1 MSNWYSQKIPHL
13 LHEFK
18 TDLDHG
24 LSSQEATSQRNGYGS
39 NEIRQPHE
47 RSLFALLL
55 RQFANLTVILLFAV
69 ICLLFYLQRTIHE
82 ILVFSAILCFHVLWR
97 FIQAGRAHSQL
108 QSIKTH
114 LEVSVSTIRDGRVIN
129 LPPTAIVPGD
139 LLLLKEGDYVP
150 ADARIVEIVEAEPL
164 VVDEAP
170 VFGTTTYTQ
179 KTDEE
184 ISTPNLPPDKQSNM
198 IFAGTYVLEG
208 EARAIVVAI
217 GDRLEISKSDKR
229 TPTMVDLDAEAE
241 VQMGFFYDYFRI
253 VGGVLGVVAV
263 ALALLFQDKGAH
275 WSELLFL
282 GFGFVI
288 AAIPEG
294 IASTSRAIL
303 TQHAYTLLRK
313 GIAIRN
319 LVNLERL
326 SKLTAV
332 CVDEVGNF
340 MTEEMTASHVFVNDR
355 LVDQETWETWLK
367 SRDQHLSDEIGD
379 DTLSMEFP
387 DSEVPRELP
396 LLILLAS
403 RCATDGGRSS
413 GDETSTAAEVSIS
426 TTLNQ
431 LAERIGFDL
440 ERYNEAFTKV
450 DEQIQTSER
459 PYKTLVFALQDGK
472 FLKLM
477 FGDAEAILQNCHRIQ
492 LDGNAHYMSFD
503 QKQLIHQAIG
513 YLSNSKTRAFAV
525 AYRNL
530 NTPPPLEETEHNMIF
545 LGFITFMELAYPDSK
560 EVIQSSLDAGLKI
573 VTITDRDRNA
583 ALDIAKELTIVQDK
597 HGVVTQEDLAE
608 FSDEHY
614 ESMVNRLLVYCRP
627 SAEQKQNLVQHLKRL
642 GYSVGFWGKLPLD
655 LRAMRMADISF
666 ASAARASH
674 IVQHRAGCVVLED
687 GFGVFKDL
695 MRQVRESYINLRSSM
710 RWLLSCSL
718 AQVITLIIGYSLP
731 YIGFFLPALR
741 DLPMPLTLLQLFWVH
756 LLVNLLPLMSLGY
769 EHVRGD
775 IRYSRPQEIPP
786 FLSRADFYDTLLRSV
801 VIASMT
807 IFSFILTSVSTD
819 ATQQNPHAAAQ
830 TAACT
835 TLILGLLIS
844 SFQCHRFFWES
855 IFQRIRANPALGF
868 TILACIALHLS
879 IVYLPTTQ
887 QIFGFTPLFQEW
899 QWMLAFCAVL
909 LFLPLNLTI
918 RRR

>member
-18 TDLDHG
+18 TDLERG
-24 LSSQEATSQRNGYGS
+24 LSSEEAASQRSKFGDNQILPS
-39 NEIRQPHE
+39 HE
-47 RSLFALLL
+47 RSLLALLL
-55 RQFANLTVILLFAV
+55 KQFTNLTVILLFVV

-108 QSIKTH
+108 DSIRAH
-114 LEVSVSTIRDGRVIN
+114 IEVAVSVIRDER
-129 LPPTAIVPGD
+129 AIKLTPAAVVPGD
-139 LLLLKEGDYVP
+139 LLLLKEGDYIP
-150 ADARIVEIVEAEPL
+150 ADARVVEADAL

-179 KTDEE
+179 KTDED

-208 EARAIVVAI
+208 EARAIVVGT
-217 GDRLEISKSDKR
+217 GDQAQITKSDQR
-229 TPTMVDLDAEAE
+229 TPALVDLDAEAE

-253 VGGVLGVVAV
+253 AGGILGAI
-263 ALALLFQDKGAH
+263 AFLITFLLQDKSPH
-275 WSELLFL
+275 WSQLLFL
-282 GFGFVI
+282 GFGFVV

-294 IASTSRAIL
+294 IAATSRAIL
-303 TQHAYTLLRK
+303 TQHAYRLLQQ
-313 GIAIRN
+313 GVAIRN

-340 MTEEMTASHVFVNDR
+340 MTEKMAASHVFVDES
-355 LVDQETWETWLK
+355 LVDQETWETWLE
-367 SRDQHLSDEIGD
+367 SRDEHISAEIDEGIIST
-379 DTLSMEFP
+379 TLP
-387 DSEVPRELP
+387 DSRVPPEFP

-403 RCATDGGRSS
+403 RCVASRNRSDQGGTSS
-413 GDETSTAAEVSIS
+413 TLETNIS
-426 TTLNQ
+426 ATLNQ
-431 LAERIGFDL
+431 IAERIGFDL
-440 ERYNEAFTKV
+440 ERYNAAFTKI
-450 DEQIQTSER
+450 DEQVQTSER

-472 FLKLM
+472 FLKIM
-477 FGDAEAILQNCHRIQ
+477 FGDAEAVLQTCHRIQ
-492 LDGNAHYMSFD
+492 SAGSANYMSFD
-503 QKQLIHQAIG
+503 QKQLTQQAIE

-530 NTPPPLEETEHNMIF
+530 NTPPPPEETQHNMTF
-545 LGFITFMELAYPDSK
+545 LGFITFMELDYPDSK
-560 EVIQSSLDAGLKI
+560 EIIQSSLDAGLKI
-573 VTITDRDRNA
+573 ITITERDRRA
-583 ALDIAKELTIVQDK
+583 ALDIAKELAIVQDK
-597 HGVVTQEDLAE
+597 HSVVTHEDLAE

-627 SAEQKQNLVQHLKRL
+627 SAEQKQNLVQHLKRF
-642 GYSVGFWGKLPLD
+642 GYSVGFWGKSPLD
-655 LRAMRMADISF
+655 LRAMRMADVSF
-666 ASAARASH
+666 AFAARSSH
-674 IVQHRAGCVVLED
+674 IVQHRAGCVVFRD
-687 GFGVFKDL
+687 GFGVIAGL
-695 MRQVRESYINLRSSM
+695 VRQVRESYINLRSSM

-718 AQVITLIIGYSLP
+718 AQLITLIIGFALP
-731 YIGFFLPALR
+731 YIGFFFPPLR

-756 LLVNLLPLMSLGY
+756 LLVNLIPLMSLGY
-769 EHVRGD
+769 DHIRGD
-775 IRYSRPQEIPP
+775 FRYSRPQKIPP
-786 FLSRADFYDTLLRSV
+786 FLSRADFYDVLLRSL

-807 IFSFILTSVSTD
+807 IFSFILTGVSSD
-819 ATQQNPHAAAQ
+819 ATQQNSHAAAQ

-844 SFQCHRFFWES
+844 SFQCHRLFWES
-855 IFQRIRANPALGF
+855 LSQRMKANLPLCF
-868 TILACIALHLS
+868 TILVCIGLHLS

-887 QIFGFTPLFQEW
+887 QIFGFVPLFKEW
-899 QWMLAFCAVL
+899 QWMLIFCAVL

>member
-18 TDLDHG
+18 TDLDRG
-24 LSSQEATSQRNGYGS
+24 LSSQEATSQRSKYGN
-39 NEIRQPHE
+39 NEILQPHE
-47 RSLFALLL
+47 RSLLALLL
-55 RQFANLTVILLFAV
+55 KQFANLTVILLFVV
-69 ICLLFYLQRTIHE
+69 ICLLFYLQRAIHE

-114 LEVSVSTIRDGRVIN
+114 LEVSVSVIRDERVIK

-150 ADARIVEIVEAEPL
+150 ADARIVEVDAL

-179 KTDEE
+179 KNDEE

-208 EARAIVVAI
+208 EARAIVVGT
-217 GDRLEISKSDKR
+217 GDQLEISKSDRR
-229 TPTMVDLDAEAE
+229 TPTMADLDAEAE
-241 VQMGFFYDYFRI
+241 VHMGFFYDYFRI
-253 VGGVLGVVAV
+253 VGGILGVVAV
-263 ALALLFQDKGAH
+263 TLAFLFQDKSAH
-275 WSELLFL
+275 WGELLFL
-282 GFGFVI
+282 GFGFVV

-303 TQHAYTLLRK
+303 TQHAYTLLQK

-340 MTEEMTASHVFVNDR
+340 MTEEMTVSHVFVDDS
-355 LVDQETWETWLK
+355 LVNQETWEAWLK
-367 SRDQHLSDEIGD
+367 SRDEHISDEIGE
-379 DTLSMEFP
+379 DTISTALP
-387 DSEVPRELP
+387 DSEVPPEFP

-403 RCATDGGRSS
+403 RCIADRGRS
-413 GDETSTAAEVSIS
+413 GIEGPSTVTEVSIS

-431 LAERIGFDL
+431 IAERIGFDL
-440 ERYNEAFTKV
+440 ERYNSAFTKI

-477 FGDAEAILQNCHRIQ
+477 FGDAEAILQTCHRIQ
-492 LDGNAHYMSFD
+492 LDGNANYMSFD
-503 QKQLIHQAIG
+503 QKQLIHQAIE
-513 YLSNSKTRAFAV
+513 YLSNSKTQAFAV

-530 NTPPPLEETEHNMIF
+530 NTPPSSEESQHNMTF
-545 LGFITFMELAYPDSK
+545 LGFITFMELEYPDSK
-560 EVIQSSLDAGLKI
+560 EIIQSSLDAGLKI

-583 ALDIAKELTIVQDK
+583 ALDIGKELAIVQDK

-614 ESMVNRLLVYCRP
+614 ESIVNRLLVYCRP
-627 SAEQKQNLVQHLKRL
+627 SAAQKQNLVQHLKRL
-642 GYSVGFWGKLPLD
+642 GYSVGFWGKSPLD
-655 LRAMRMADISF
+655 LRAMRMADVSF
-666 ASAARASH
+666 SSTARSSH
-674 IVQHRAGCVVLED
+674 IVQHRAGCVVLKD
-687 GFGVFKDL
+687 GFGIIAGL
-695 MRQVRESYINLRSSM
+695 IRQVRESYINLRSSM

-718 AQVITLIIGYSLP
+718 AQVITLIIGYALP
-731 YIGFFLPALR
+731 YIGFFFSPLR
-741 DLPMPLTLLQLFWVH
+741 DLPMPLNLLQLFWVH
-756 LLVNLLPLMSLGY
+756 LLVSLIPLMSLGY
-769 EHVRGD
+769 DDIRGD
-775 IRYSRPQEIPP
+775 FRYSRPQKIPP
-786 FLSRADFYDTLLRSV
+786 FLSRADFYDVLLRSL

-807 IFSFILTSVSTD
+807 IFSFILTSVNSD

-844 SFQCHRFFWES
+844 NFQCHRLFWES
-855 IFQRIRANPALGF
+855 VFQRIKANRPLSF
-868 TILACIALHLS
+868 TILACIALHLF

-887 QIFGFTPLFQEW
+887 QIFGFAPLFQEW

>member
-18 TDLDHG
+18 TDLERG
-24 LSSQEATSQRNGYGS
+24 LSSEEATSQQSKYGI
-39 NEIRQPHE
+39 NEILQSHE
-47 RSLFALLL
+47 HSFLALLL
-55 RQFANLTVILLFAV
+55 KQFANLTVILLFVV
-69 ICLLFYLQRTIHE
+69 ICLLVYLQRTIHE

-97 FIQAGRAHSQL
+97 FIQTGRMHEQL

-114 LEVSVSTIRDGRVIN
+114 LEVSVSVIRDERVIKI
-129 LPPTAIVPGD
+129 PPTGIVPGD

-150 ADARIVEIVEAEPL
+150 ADARIVEADGL
-164 VVDEAP
+164 VVNEAP
-170 VFGTTTYTQ
+170 VFGTPTSTQ

-184 ISTPNLPPDKQSNM
+184 ISTANLPPDKQSNM

-208 EARAIVVAI
+208 EARAIVVAT
-217 GDRLEISKSDKR
+217 GDLLEISKSDKR
-229 TPTMVDLDAEAE
+229 APAIVDLDAEAE

-253 VGGVLGVVAV
+253 VGGILGVVAIG
-263 ALALLFQDKGAH
+263 LAFLLQDKSAH

-282 GFGFVI
+282 GFGFVV

-294 IASTSRAIL
+294 VASTSRAIL
-303 TQHAYTLLRK
+303 TQNAYTLLQK

-326 SKLTAV
+326 SKLTAI

-340 MTEEMTASHVFVNDR
+340 MTEEMTISHVFVDDS
-355 LVDQETWETWLK
+355 LVSQETWETWLK
-367 SRDQHLSDEIGD
+367 SRDGHISDEMD
-379 DTLSMEFP
+379 EDTISTTLP
-387 DSEVPRELP
+387 DSEVPPEFP

-403 RCATDGGRSS
+403 RCAAAKGRS
-413 GDETSTAAEVSIS
+413 DMEQTSAGADVSIS

-431 LAERIGFDL
+431 IAERIGFDL
-440 ERYNEAFTKV
+440 EHYNEAFTKI

-477 FGDAEAILQNCHRIQ
+477 FGDAEAILQTCHRIQ

-503 QKQLIHQAIG
+503 QKQVIHQAIE
-513 YLSNSKTRAFAV
+513 YLSNSRTRAFAV

-530 NTPPPLEETEHNMIF
+530 NTPPPLEETQHDMTF
-545 LGFITFMELAYPDSK
+545 FGFITFIELEYPDSK

-573 VTITDRDRNA
+573 VTMTDRDKNA
-583 ALDIAKELTIVQDK
+583 ALDIAKDLTIVQDK
-597 HGVVTQEDLAE
+597 HGVVTQEDLTE

-614 ESMVNRLLVYCRP
+614 ESIVNRLLVYCRP

-655 LRAMRMADISF
+655 MRAMRMADVSF
-666 ASAARASH
+666 TSAVQSSH
-674 IVQHRAGCVVLED
+674 IVQHRAGCVVLKD
-687 GFGVFKDL
+687 GFDVIADL
-695 MRQVRESYINLRSSM
+695 IRQARESYINLRSSM

-718 AQVITLIIGYSLP
+718 AQVITLIIGYALP
-731 YIGFFLPALR
+731 YIGFFFPALS

-756 LLVNLLPLMSLGY
+756 LLVSLIPLMSLGY
-769 EHVRGD
+769 DRVRGD
-775 IRYSRPQEIPP
+775 FRYSRPQKIPP
-786 FLSRADFYDTLLRSV
+786 FLSRTDFYDILLRSL

-807 IFSFILTSVSTD
+807 IFSFILASVNSD
-819 ATQQNPHAAAQ
+819 SMQQAPHAVAQ

-844 SFQCHRFFWES
+844 SFQCHRLFWETV
-855 IFQRIRANPALGF
+855 FQRIRANLPLCF
-868 TILACIALHLS
+868 TILACIALHLF

-887 QIFGFTPLFQEW
+887 QIFGFAPLFQEW

>member
-18 TDLDHG
+18 TDLDRG
-24 LSSQEATSQRNGYGS
+24 LSSEEATSQGDKYGS
-39 NEIRQPHE
+39 NEILQSHG
-47 RSLFALLL
+47 RSLLDLLPK
-55 RQFANLTVILLFAV
+55 QFANLTVILLFVV

-82 ILVFSAILCFHVLWR
+82 ILVFSAILSFHVLWR

-114 LEVSVSTIRDGRVIN
+114 LEVSVSAIRDERVIK

-150 ADARIVEIVEAEPL
+150 ADARIVEADAL

-179 KTDEE
+179 KTEEE

-208 EARAIVVAI
+208 EARAIVVRT
-217 GDRLEISKSDKR
+217 GDQLEISKSEKR
-229 TPTMVDLDAEAE
+229 APAMVDLDAEAE

-253 VGGVLGVVAV
+253 VGGILGVVAV
-263 ALALLFQDKGAH
+263 ALAFLLKNTSAH

-282 GFGFVI
+282 GFGFVV
-288 AAIPEG
+288 AAIPEE

-303 TQHAYTLLRK
+303 TQHAYTLLQK

-326 SKLTAV
+326 SKLTTV

-340 MTEEMTASHVFVNDR
+340 MTEEMTVSHVFVDDN
-355 LVDQETWETWLK
+355 LVDQETWGTWLQ
-367 SRDQHLSDEIGD
+367 SRDKHLTAEIGD
-379 DTLSMEFP
+379 DAISTALP
-387 DSEVPRELP
+387 DSEVPQEFP

-403 RCATDGGRSS
+403 RCAADKSRNGMA
-413 GDETSTAAEVSIS
+413 ETLTVADVSIS
-426 TTLNQ
+426 TTLDQ
-431 LAERIGFDL
+431 IAEGIGFDL
-440 ERYNEAFTKV
+440 ERYNEAFTKI
-450 DEQIQTSER
+450 DEQVRTSER
-459 PYKTLVFALQDGK
+459 QYKTLVFALPDGT

-477 FGDAEAILQNCHRIQ
+477 FGDAEAILQTCHRIQ
-492 LDGNAHYMSFD
+492 LDGNANYMSFD
-503 QKQLIHQAIG
+503 QKQLIHQAVG
-513 YLSNSKTRAFAV
+513 YLSNSKTQVFAL

-530 NTPPPLEETEHNMIF
+530 NTPPSPEETQHNMTF
-545 LGFITFMELAYPDSK
+545 LGFITFMELEYPDSR
-560 EVIQSSLDAGLKI
+560 EIIQSSLDAGLKI

-583 ALDIAKELTIVQDK
+583 ALDIAKELNIVQDK
-597 HGVVTQEDLAE
+597 HGVVTQEDLAA

-614 ESMVNRLLVYCRP
+614 ESIVNRLLVYCRP

-655 LRAMRMADISF
+655 LRAMRMADVSF
-666 ASAARASH
+666 ASAARSSH

-687 GFGVFKDL
+687 GFDVIAGL
-695 MRQVRESYINLRSSM
+695 LRQVRESYINLRSSM

-718 AQVITLIIGYSLP
+718 TQVITLIIGYALP
-731 YIGFFLPALR
+731 HIGFFFPALR
-741 DLPMPLTLLQLFWVH
+741 DLPMPLNLLQLFWAH
-756 LLVNLLPLMSLGY
+756 LLVSLIPLMSLGY
-769 EHVRGD
+769 DRVRGD
-775 IRYSRPQEIPP
+775 FRYSRPQKIPP
-786 FLSRADFYDTLLRSV
+786 FLSRADFYDMLLRSL

-807 IFSFILTSVSTD
+807 IFSFILTSVSSD
-819 ATQQNPHAAAQ
+819 PTQQNPHAAAQ

-844 SFQCHRFFWES
+844 NFQCHRLFWES
-855 IFQRIRANPALGF
+855 IFQRIRANLPLCF

-887 QIFGFTPLFQEW
+887 QIFGFAPLVEEW

>member
-18 TDLDHG
+18 TDLDRG
-24 LSSQEATSQRNGYGS
+24 LSSEEATSQRSKYGN
-39 NEIRQPHE
+39 NEILQPYE
-47 RSLFALLL
+47 RSLLALLL
-55 RQFANLTVILLFAV
+55 KQFANLTVILLFVV

-108 QSIKTH
+108 QAIKAH
-114 LEVSVSTIRDGRVIN
+114 LEVSVSVIRGERVIK

-150 ADARIVEIVEAEPL
+150 ADARIVEADAL

-170 VFGTTTYTQ
+170 VFGTTTNTQ

-198 IFAGTYVLEG
+198 IFGGTYVLEG
-208 EARAIVVAI
+208 EARAIVVGT
-217 GDRLEISKSDKR
+217 GDQMQISKSDKR
-229 TPTMVDLDAEAE
+229 TPAMVDLDAEAE
-241 VQMGFFYDYFRI
+241 VQMGFFHDYFRI
-253 VGGVLGVVAV
+253 GGGILAVVAI
-263 ALALLFQDKGAH
+263 ALAFLFQDKSAH

-282 GFGFVI
+282 GFGFVV

-303 TQHAYTLLRK
+303 TQHAYTLLHK

-340 MTEEMTASHVFVNDR
+340 MTEEMTVSHVFVDDN
-355 LVDQETWETWLK
+355 LLDQETWEAWLK
-367 SRDQHLSDEIGD
+367 SRDQHLSDEVGE
-379 DTLSMEFP
+379 DTISMALP
-387 DSEVPRELP
+387 DSEVPHEFP

-403 RCATDGGRSS
+403 RCVGRS
-413 GDETSTAAEVSIS
+413 GMDETSTVAEVSIS

-431 LAERIGFDL
+431 IAERIGFDL
-440 ERYNEAFTKV
+440 ERYNAAFTKI

-459 PYKTLVFALQDGK
+459 PYKTLLFALQDGK

-477 FGDAEAILQNCHRIQ
+477 FGEAEAILQTCHRIQ
-492 LDGNAHYMSFD
+492 LDGNANYMSFD

-513 YLSNSKTRAFAV
+513 YLSNSKTQAFAV

-530 NTPPPLEETEHNMIF
+530 NTPPPLEETQHNMTF
-545 LGFITFMELAYPDSK
+545 LGFITFMEIEYPDSK
-560 EVIQSSLDAGLKI
+560 EIIESSLDAGLKI
-573 VTITDRDRNA
+573 VTMTDRDRNA
-583 ALDIAKELTIVQDK
+583 ALDIAKELAIVQDK
-597 HGVVTQEDLAE
+597 HGVVTQEDLTE

-614 ESMVNRLLVYCRP
+614 ESIVNRLLVYCRP
-627 SAEQKQNLVQHLKRL
+627 TAEQKQNLVQHLKRL

-655 LRAMRMADISF
+655 LRAMRMADVSF
-666 ASAARASH
+666 ASAARSSH
-674 IVQHRAGCVVLED
+674 IVQHRAGCVILKD
-687 GFGVFKDL
+687 GFGVITDL

-718 AQVITLIIGYSLP
+718 AQVITLIIGYALP
-731 YIGFFLPALR
+731 YIGVFFPKLR
-741 DLPMPLTLLQLFWVH
+741 DLPMPLTLLQLFWTH
-756 LLVNLLPLMSLGY
+756 LLVSLIPLMSLGY
-769 EHVRGD
+769 DRVRGD
-775 IRYSRPQEIPP
+775 IRYSRPQKIPP
-786 FLSRADFYDTLLRSV
+786 FLARADFYDMLLRSL

-807 IFSFILTSVSTD
+807 IFSFILTAVST
-819 ATQQNPHAAAQ
+819 TQQNPHAAAQ

-844 SFQCHRFFWES
+844 SCQCHRFFWES
-855 IFQRIRANPALGF
+855 VFQRIRANLPLCF

-879 IVYLPTTQ
+879 FVYLPTTQ
-887 QIFGFTPLFQEW
+887 QIFGFAPLVQEW

>member
-18 TDLDHG
+18 TDLERG
-24 LSSQEATSQRNGYGS
+24 LSSQEATSQRSKYGN
-39 NEIRQPHE
+39 NEILQPHE
-47 RSLFALLL
+47 RSLLALLL
-55 RQFANLTVILLFAV
+55 KQFANLTVILLFVV
-69 ICLLFYLQRTIHE
+69 ISLLFYLQRAIHE
-82 ILVFSAILCFHVLWR
+82 ILVFSALLCFHVLWR

-114 LEVSVSTIRDGRVIN
+114 LEVSVSVIRDERVIK
-129 LPPTAIVPGD
+129 LPPTSIVPGD

-150 ADARIVEIVEAEPL
+150 ADARIVEADAL

-184 ISTPNLPPDKQSNM
+184 LSTPNLPPDKQSNM

-208 EARAIVVAI
+208 EARAIVVRT
-217 GDRLEISKSDKR
+217 GDQLEINKSDRR
-229 TPTMVDLDAEAE
+229 TSAMVDLDAEAE
-241 VQMGFFYDYFRI
+241 VQMGFLYDYFRI
-253 VGGVLGVVAV
+253 GGGILGVVAV
-263 ALALLFQDKGAH
+263 ALAFLFQDKSAH

-294 IASTSRAIL
+294 IVSTSRSIL
-303 TQHAYTLLRK
+303 TQHAYTLLQK

-340 MTEEMTASHVFVNDR
+340 MTEEMTVSHVFVDDS
-355 LVDQETWETWLK
+355 LVDQETWKTWLK
-367 SRDQHLSDEIGD
+367 SRDEHVSDEID
-379 DTLSMEFP
+379 VETISTALP
-387 DSEVPRELP
+387 DSEVPPEFP

-403 RCATDGGRSS
+403 RCGADRGTS
-413 GDETSTAAEVSIS
+413 GMEGTSAVAEASIR

-440 ERYNEAFTKV
+440 ERYNQAFTKIE
-450 DEQIQTSER
+450 EQIQTSER

-477 FGDAEAILQNCHRIQ
+477 FGDAEAILQTCHRIQ
-492 LDGNAHYMSFD
+492 LDGSANYMSFD
-503 QKQLIHQAIG
+503 QKQLIHQAIE
-513 YLSNSKTRAFAV
+513 YLSNSKTQAFAV

-530 NTPPPLEETEHNMIF
+530 NTPSSSEDTQHNMTF
-545 LGFITFMELAYPDSK
+545 LGFITFMELEYPDSK
-560 EVIQSSLDAGLKI
+560 EIIQSSLDAGLKI

-583 ALDIAKELTIVQDK
+583 ALDIGKDLAIVQDK

-614 ESMVNRLLVYCRP
+614 ESIVNRLLVYCRP
-627 SAEQKQNLVQHLKRL
+627 SPEQKQNLVQHLKRL
-642 GYSVGFWGKLPLD
+642 GSSVGFWGKSPLD
-655 LRAMRMADISF
+655 LRAMRMADVSF

-674 IVQHRAGCVVLED
+674 IVQHRAGCVVLEE
-687 GFGVFKDL
+687 GFGVVANL

-718 AQVITLIIGYSLP
+718 AQVITLIIGYALP
-731 YIGFFLPALR
+731 YIGFFFPPLR

-756 LLVNLLPLMSLGY
+756 LLVSLIPLMSLGY
-769 EHVRGD
+769 DRIRSD
-775 IRYSRPQEIPP
+775 FRYSRPQEIPP
-786 FLSRADFYDTLLRSV
+786 FLSRADFYDVLLRSL

-807 IFSFILTSVSTD
+807 IFSFILTSVSSDT
-819 ATQQNPHAAAQ
+819 TQQNPHAAAQ

-835 TLILGLLIS
+835 TLIFGLLIS
-844 SFQCHRFFWES
+844 SFQCHRLFWES
-855 IFQRIRANPALGF
+855 VFQRIRANLPLCF
-868 TILACIALHLS
+868 TILACVALHLS

-887 QIFGFTPLFQEW
+887 QIFGFAPLGQEW

-909 LFLPLNLTI
+909 LLLPLNLTT

>member
-24 LSSQEATSQRNGYGS
+24 LNSQDATSQRSKYGP
-39 NEIRQPHE
+39 NEILQPHE
-47 RSLFALLL
+47 RSLLALLL
-55 RQFANLTVILLFAV
+55 RQFANLTVILLFVV

-97 FIQAGRAHSQL
+97 FIQTGRAHSQL
-108 QSIKTH
+108 QAIKTH
-114 LEVSVSTIRDGRVIN
+114 LEVSVSVVRDAGVLK
-129 LPPTAIVPGD
+129 LPPSAIVPGD

-150 ADARIVEIVEAEPL
+150 ADARIVEADSL

-170 VFGTTTYTQ
+170 VFGRSTYTQ

-184 ISTPNLPPDKQSNM
+184 ISTPNLPPNKQSNM

-208 EARAIVVAI
+208 EARAIVVGI
-217 GDRLEISKSDKR
+217 GDQLEISKSDKQ
-229 TPTMVDLDAEAE
+229 TPAMVDLDAEAE

-253 VGGVLGVVAV
+253 AGGILGVIAI
-263 ALALLFQDKGAH
+263 ALAFLLQDKSVH

-282 GFGFVI
+282 GFGFVV

-303 TQHAYTLLRK
+303 TQHAYTLLQS

-332 CVDEVGNF
+332 CIDEVGNF
-340 MTEEMTASHVFVNDR
+340 MTEKLAVSHVFVDNSLIDH
-355 LVDQETWETWLK
+355 ETWEAWLK
-367 SRDQHLSDEIGD
+367 SHDEQISNEID
-379 DTLSMEFP
+379 EATISTALP
-387 DSEVPRELP
+387 DSAVPQEFP

-403 RCATDGGRSS
+403 RCAADRSRS
-413 GDETSTAAEVSIS
+413 DMEDPSTAAEASINV
-426 TTLNQ
+426 TLNEV
-431 LAERIGFDL
+431 AERIGFDL
-440 ERYNEAFTKV
+440 ERYNEAFTKI
-450 DEQIQTSER
+450 DEQVQTSDR

-477 FGDAEAILQNCHRIQ
+477 FGDAKTILQTCHRIQ
-492 LDGNAHYMSFD
+492 LDGNASYMSFD
-503 QKQLIHQAIG
+503 QKQSIDQAIE
-513 YLSNSKTRAFAV
+513 YLSNSKTQACAV

-530 NTPPPLEETEHNMIF
+530 NTPPVPEETPHNMTF
-545 LGFITFMELAYPDSK
+545 LGFITFMELEYPNSK
-560 EVIQSSLDAGLKI
+560 EIIQSSLDAGLKI

-583 ALDIAKELTIVQDK
+583 ALDIAKELAIVQDK
-597 HGVVTQEDLAE
+597 HGVVTREDLAE
-608 FSDEHY
+608 FSDEQY
-614 ESMVNRLLVYCRP
+614 ESIVNRLLVYCRP
-627 SAEQKQNLVQHLKRL
+627 TPEQKQNLVQHLKRL
-642 GYSVGFWGKLPLD
+642 GYSVGFWGKSPLD
-655 LRAMRMADISF
+655 LRAMRMADVSF
-666 ASAARASH
+666 ASAARSSH
-674 IVQHRAGCVVLED
+674 IVQHRAGCVVLKD
-687 GFGVFKDL
+687 GFGVITNL

-710 RWLLSCSL
+710 RWVLSCSL
-718 AQVITLIIGYSLP
+718 AQVLTLIIGYALP
-731 YIGFFLPALR
+731 HFGSFFPALR
-741 DLPMPLTLLQLFWVH
+741 DLPMPLSLLQLFWVH
-756 LLVNLLPLMSLGY
+756 LVVSLIPLMSLGSDR
-769 EHVRGD
+769 VRGD
-775 IRYSRPQEIPP
+775 IRYSRPQKIPP
-786 FLSRADFYDTLLRSV
+786 FLSRADFYDVLLRSI

-807 IFSFILTSVSTD
+807 IFSFIFTSVNPD
-819 ATQQNPHAAAQ
+819 ATHQNPHPAAQ

-844 SFQCHRFFWES
+844 SFQCHRLFWES
-855 IFQRIRANPALGF
+855 VFQRIKANLPLCC

-887 QIFGFTPLFQEW
+887 QIFGFAPLFQEW

>member
-18 TDLDHG
+18 TDLDRG
-24 LSSQEATSQRNGYGS
+24 LSSEEATSQGDKYGS
-39 NEIRQPHE
+39 NEILQSHG
-47 RSLFALLL
+47 RSLLDLLPK
-55 RQFANLTVILLFAV
+55 QFANLTVILLFVV

-114 LEVSVSTIRDGRVIN
+114 LEVSVSAIRDERVIK

-150 ADARIVEIVEAEPL
+150 ADARIVEADAL

-208 EARAIVVAI
+208 EARAIVVRT
-217 GDRLEISKSDKR
+217 GDQLEISKSEKR
-229 TPTMVDLDAEAE
+229 APAMVDLDAEAE

-253 VGGVLGVVAV
+253 VGGILGVVAV
-263 ALALLFQDKGAH
+263 ALAFLLKNTSAH

-282 GFGFVI
+282 GFGFVV
-288 AAIPEG
+288 AAIPEE

-303 TQHAYTLLRK
+303 TQHAYTLLQK

-326 SKLTAV
+326 SKLTTV

-340 MTEEMTASHVFVNDR
+340 MTEEMTVSHVFVDDN
-355 LVDQETWETWLK
+355 LVDQETWETWLQ
-367 SRDQHLSDEIGD
+367 SRDKHLTAEIGD
-379 DTLSMEFP
+379 DAISTALP
-387 DSEVPRELP
+387 DSEVPQEFP

-403 RCATDGGRSS
+403 RCAADKSRNGMA
-413 GDETSTAAEVSIS
+413 ETLTVADVSIS
-426 TTLNQ
+426 TTLDQ
-431 LAERIGFDL
+431 IAEGIGFDL
-440 ERYNEAFTKV
+440 ERYNEAFTKI
-450 DEQIQTSER
+450 DEQVRTSER
-459 PYKTLVFALQDGK
+459 QYKTLVFALPDGT

-477 FGDAEAILQNCHRIQ
+477 FGDAEAILQTCHRIQ
-492 LDGNAHYMSFD
+492 LDGNANYMSFD
-503 QKQLIHQAIG
+503 QKQLIHQAVG
-513 YLSNSKTRAFAV
+513 YLSNSKTQVFAL

-530 NTPPPLEETEHNMIF
+530 NTPPSPEETQHNMTF
-545 LGFITFMELAYPDSK
+545 LGFITFMELEYPDSR
-560 EVIQSSLDAGLKI
+560 EIIQSSLDAGLKI

-583 ALDIAKELTIVQDK
+583 ALDIAKELNIVQDK
-597 HGVVTQEDLAE
+597 HGVVTQEDLAA

-614 ESMVNRLLVYCRP
+614 ESIVNRLLVYCRP

-655 LRAMRMADISF
+655 LRAMRMADVSF
-666 ASAARASH
+666 ASAARSSH

-687 GFGVFKDL
+687 GFDVIAGL
-695 MRQVRESYINLRSSM
+695 LRQVRESYINLRSSM

-718 AQVITLIIGYSLP
+718 TQVITLIIGYALP
-731 YIGFFLPALR
+731 YIGFFFPALR
-741 DLPMPLTLLQLFWVH
+741 DLPMPLNLLQLFWAH
-756 LLVNLLPLMSLGY
+756 LLVSLIPLMSLGY
-769 EHVRGD
+769 DRVRGD
-775 IRYSRPQEIPP
+775 FRYSRPQKIPP
-786 FLSRADFYDTLLRSV
+786 FLSRADFYDMLLRSL

-807 IFSFILTSVSTD
+807 IFSFILTAVSSD
-819 ATQQNPHAAAQ
+819 PTQQNPQAAAQ

-844 SFQCHRFFWES
+844 NFQCHRLFWES
-855 IFQRIRANPALGF
+855 IFQRIRANLPLCF

-887 QIFGFTPLFQEW
+887 QIFGFAPLVEEW

>member
-24 LSSQEATSQRNGYGS
+24 LNSQDATSQRSKYGT
-39 NEIRQPHE
+39 NEILQPHE
-47 RSLFALLL
+47 RSLLALLL
-55 RQFANLTVILLFAV
+55 RQFANLTVILLFVV

-97 FIQAGRAHSQL
+97 FIQTGRAHSQL
-108 QSIKTH
+108 QAIKTH
-114 LEVSVSTIRDGRVIN
+114 LEVSVSVVRDEGVLK
-129 LPPTAIVPGD
+129 LPPSAIVPGD

-150 ADARIVEIVEAEPL
+150 ADARIVEADSL

-170 VFGTTTYTQ
+170 VFGRTTYTQ
-179 KTDEE
+179 KNDEE
-184 ISTPNLPPDKQSNM
+184 ISTPNLPPNKQSNM

-208 EARAIVVAI
+208 EARAIVVGI
-217 GDRLEISKSDKR
+217 GDQLEISKSDKQV
-229 TPTMVDLDAEAE
+229 PAMVDLDAEAE

-253 VGGVLGVVAV
+253 AGGILGVIAI
-263 ALALLFQDKGAH
+263 ALAFLLQDKSVH

-282 GFGFVI
+282 GVGFVV

-303 TQHAYTLLRK
+303 TQHAYTLLQS

-332 CVDEVGNF
+332 CIDEVGNF
-340 MTEEMTASHVFVNDR
+340 MTEKLAVSHVFVDNSLIDH
-355 LVDQETWETWLK
+355 ETWEAWLK
-367 SRDQHLSDEIGD
+367 SHDEQISNEID
-379 DTLSMEFP
+379 EATISTALP
-387 DSEVPRELP
+387 DSAVPQEFP

-403 RCATDGGRSS
+403 RCAADRSRS
-413 GDETSTAAEVSIS
+413 DMEDPSTVTEASIS
-426 TTLNQ
+426 VTLNEV
-431 LAERIGFDL
+431 AERIGFDL
-440 ERYNEAFTKV
+440 ERYNEAFTKI
-450 DEQIQTSER
+450 DEQVQTSDR

-477 FGDAEAILQNCHRIQ
+477 FGDAKTILQTCHRIQ
-492 LDGNAHYMSFD
+492 LDGNASYMSFD
-503 QKQLIHQAIG
+503 QKQSIHQAIE
-513 YLSNSKTRAFAV
+513 YLSNSKTQACAV

-530 NTPPPLEETEHNMIF
+530 NTPPVPEEMPHNMTF
-545 LGFITFMELAYPDSK
+545 LGFITFMELEYPNSK
-560 EVIQSSLDAGLKI
+560 EIIQSSLDAGLKI

-583 ALDIAKELTIVQDK
+583 ALDIAKELAIVQDK
-597 HGVVTQEDLAE
+597 HGVVTREDLAE
-608 FSDEHY
+608 FSDEQY
-614 ESMVNRLLVYCRP
+614 ESIVNRLLVYCRP
-627 SAEQKQNLVQHLKRL
+627 TPEQKQNLVQHLKRL
-642 GYSVGFWGKLPLD
+642 GYSVGFWGKSSLD
-655 LRAMRMADISF
+655 LRAMRMADVSF
-666 ASAARASH
+666 ASAARSSH
-674 IVQHRAGCVVLED
+674 IVQHRAGCVVLKE
-687 GFGVFKDL
+687 GFGVITNL

-710 RWLLSCSL
+710 RWVLSCSL
-718 AQVITLIIGYSLP
+718 AQVLTLIIGYALP
-731 YIGFFLPALR
+731 HFGSFFPALR
-741 DLPMPLTLLQLFWVH
+741 DLPMPLSLLQLFWVH
-756 LLVNLLPLMSLGY
+756 LVVSLIPLMSLGSDR
-769 EHVRGD
+769 VRGD
-775 IRYSRPQEIPP
+775 IRYSRPQKIPP
-786 FLSRADFYDTLLRSV
+786 FLSRADFYDVLLRSI

-807 IFSFILTSVSTD
+807 IFSFIFTSVNPD
-819 ATQQNPHAAAQ
+819 AMHQNPHPAAQ

-844 SFQCHRFFWES
+844 SFQCHRLFWES
-855 IFQRIRANPALGF
+855 VFQRIRTNLPLCC

-887 QIFGFTPLFQEW
+887 QIFGFAPLFQEW
-899 QWMLAFCAVL
+899 QWILAFCAVL

>member
-24 LSSQEATSQRNGYGS
+24 LSSQEATAQRSKYGS
-39 NEIRQPHE
+39 NEILQTHE

-55 RQFANLTVILLFAV
+55 KQFANLTVILLFVV

-97 FIQAGRAHSQL
+97 FIQVGRAQSQL
-108 QSIKTH
+108 QSIKAH
-114 LEVSVSTIRDGRVIN
+114 LEVSVSVIRDERVIK

-139 LLLLKEGDYVP
+139 LLLLKERDYVP
-150 ADARIVEIVEAEPL
+150 ADARIVEADAL
-164 VVDEAP
+164 VVDEGP
-170 VFGTTTYTQ
+170 VFGTTTSTQ
-179 KTDEE
+179 KNDED
-184 ISTPNLPPDKQSNM
+184 ISTPNVPPDKQSNM
-198 IFAGTYVLEG
+198 LFAGAYILEG
-208 EARAIVVAI
+208 EARAIVVGI
-217 GDRLEISKSDKR
+217 GDQLEICKSDKR
-229 TPTMVDLDAEAE
+229 APTMVDLDAEAE
-241 VQMGFFYDYFRI
+241 VQMGLFYDYFRI
-253 VGGVLGVVAV
+253 VGGILGVIAIG
-263 ALALLFQDKGAH
+263 LAFLLHDKSAH

-282 GFGFVI
+282 GFGFVV

-303 TQHAYTLLRK
+303 TQHAYTLLQR

-340 MTEEMTASHVFVNDR
+340 MTEEMTLSHVFVDDT
-355 LVDQETWETWLK
+355 LVNQETWEAWLET
-367 SRDQHLSDEIGD
+367 RDEHISDEIGE
-379 DTLSMEFP
+379 DTMSVVLP
-387 DSEVPRELP
+387 DSEVPAEFP

-403 RCATDGGRSS
+403 RCATNRGPNGVE
-413 GDETSTAAEVSIS
+413 ETSTVAQVSIS

-431 LAERIGFDL
+431 VAERIGFDL
-440 ERYNEAFTKV
+440 ERYNEAFTKI

-477 FGDAEAILQNCHRIQ
+477 FGDAEAILQTCHRIQ
-492 LDGNAHYMSFD
+492 LDGNANYMSFD
-503 QKQLIHQAIG
+503 QKQLIHQAIE
-513 YLSNSKTRAFAV
+513 YLSNSRTRAFAV

-530 NTPPPLEETEHNMIF
+530 SIPPSVEDTQHNMIF
-545 LGFITFMELAYPDSK
+545 LGFITFMELEYPDSK
-560 EVIQSSLDAGLKI
+560 EIIQSSLDAGLKI

-583 ALDIAKELTIVQDK
+583 ALDIAKELAMVQDK
-597 HGVVTQEDLAE
+597 HGVVTQEDLAA
-608 FSDEHY
+608 FNDEQY
-614 ESMVNRLLVYCRP
+614 ESIVNRLLVYCRP
-627 SAEQKQNLVQHLKRL
+627 TAEQKQNLVQHLKRL

-655 LRAMRMADISF
+655 LRAMRMADVSF
-666 ASAARASH
+666 ASATRASH

-687 GFGVFKDL
+687 GFGVITNL
-695 MRQVRESYINLRSSM
+695 MRQVRESYMNLRSSM

-718 AQVITLIIGYSLP
+718 AQVITLIIGYALP
-731 YIGFFLPALR
+731 HIGLFFPALR

-756 LLVNLLPLMSLGY
+756 LLVSLIPLMSLGY
-769 EHVRGD
+769 DRVRGD

-786 FLSRADFYDTLLRSV
+786 FLSRADFYDMLLRSI

-807 IFSFILTSVSTD
+807 IFSFILTSVNTD

-844 SFQCHRFFWES
+844 SFQCHRLFWES
-855 IFQRIRANPALGF
+855 VFQRMRANLPLCF
-868 TILACIALHLS
+868 TIVACIALHLF

-887 QIFGFTPLFQEW
+887 EIFGFAPLFQEW

>member
-1 MSNWYSQKIPHL
+1 MSNWYSEKIPHL

-18 TDLDHG
+18 TDLERG
-24 LSSQEATSQRNGYGS
+24 LSSDEAATQRSKYGS
-39 NEIRQPHE
+39 NEILQPHE

-55 RQFANLTVILLFAV
+55 KQFANLTVILLLIV

-97 FIQAGRAHSQL
+97 FIQAGRAHSQM

-114 LEVSVSTIRDGRVIN
+114 LEVNVSVIRDEHLIK
-129 LPPTAIVPGD
+129 LSPTAIVPGD
-139 LLLLKEGDYVP
+139 LLLLREGDYVP
-150 ADARIVEIVEAEPL
+150 ADARIVEADAL

-170 VFGTTTYTQ
+170 VFGTPTYTQ

-184 ISTPNLPPDKQSNM
+184 ISTPNLPPDKQGNM

-208 EARAIVVAI
+208 DARAIVVGI
-217 GDRLEISKSDKR
+217 GDQLEISKSDKR
-229 TPTMVDLDAEAE
+229 SPALVDLDAEAE
-241 VQMGFFYDYFRI
+241 VQTGFFYDYFRI
-253 VGGVLGVVAV
+253 VGGILGVVAIG
-263 ALALLFQDKGAH
+263 LAFFLEDKSGH

-282 GFGFVI
+282 GIGFVV

-303 TQHAYTLLRK
+303 TQHAYTLLQK

-332 CVDEVGNF
+332 CVDEAGNF
-340 MTEEMTASHVFVNDR
+340 MTEEMTVSHVFVDDK
-355 LVDQETWETWLK
+355 LVDQDTWETWLK
-367 SRDQHLSDEIGD
+367 SRDGHISEEVGE
-379 DTLSMEFP
+379 DTIAAALP
-387 DSEVPRELP
+387 NSEVPQEFP

-403 RCATDGGRSS
+403 RCVADRGAS
-413 GDETSTAAEVSIS
+413 GMEGTSTVAEVSVS
-426 TTLNQ
+426 ATLNDV
-431 LAERIGFDL
+431 AERIGFDL
-440 ERYNEAFTKV
+440 ERYNEAFTRI

-477 FGDAEAILQNCHRIQ
+477 FGAAEAILQTCHRIQ
-492 LDGNAHYMSFD
+492 LNGNANYMSFD
-503 QKQLIHQAIG
+503 QKQLIHQAIE
-513 YLSNSKTRAFAV
+513 YLSNSRTQAFAV

-530 NTPPPLEETEHNMIF
+530 NTPPAPEETEHNMTF
-545 LGFITFMELAYPDSK
+545 LGFITFMELEYPDSK
-560 EVIQSSLDAGLKI
+560 AIIQTSLDAGLKI
-573 VTITDRDRNA
+573 VTMTDRDRNA
-583 ALDIAKELTIVQDK
+583 ALDIAKELAIVQDK

-608 FSDEHY
+608 LSDEHY
-614 ESMVNRLLVYCRP
+614 ESIVNRLLVYCRP
-627 SAEQKQNLVQHLKRL
+627 TAEQKQNLVQHLKRL

-655 LRAMRMADISF
+655 LRAMWLADVSF
-666 ASAARASH
+666 ASAARSSH
-674 IVQHRAGCVVLED
+674 IVQQRAGCVVLKD
-687 GFGVFKDL
+687 GFGVIADL

-718 AQVITLIIGYSLP
+718 AQVITLIIGYALP
-731 YIGFFLPALR
+731 YFSFFFPSLR
-741 DLPMPLTLLQLFWVH
+741 DLPMPVSLLQLFWVH
-756 LLVNLLPLMSLGY
+756 LLVSLIPLMSLGY
-769 EHVRGD
+769 DRVRGD
-775 IRYSRPQEIPP
+775 FRYSRPQKIPP
-786 FLSRADFYDTLLRSV
+786 FLSRADFYDVLLRSL

-807 IFSFILTSVSTD
+807 IFSFILTSVNTD
-819 ATQQNPHAAAQ
+819 AAHQNPHAAAQ

-844 SFQCHRFFWES
+844 SFQCHRLFWES
-855 IFQRIRANPALGF
+855 VIQRIRANLSFCF
-868 TILACIALHLS
+868 TILACIALHLV

-887 QIFGFTPLFQEW
+887 QIFGFVPLFEEW
-899 QWMLAFCAVL
+899 QWLLAFCAVL

>member
-18 TDLDHG
+18 TDLDRG
-24 LSSQEATSQRNGYGS
+24 LSSQEATSQRSKYGN
-39 NEIRQPHE
+39 NEILQSHE

-55 RQFANLTVILLFAV
+55 KQFANLTVILLFVV
-69 ICLLFYLQRTIHE
+69 ICLLFYLQRAIHE

-114 LEVSVSTIRDGRVIN
+114 LEVSVSVIRDEHIIK

-150 ADARIVEIVEAEPL
+150 ADARIVEADAL

-184 ISTPNLPPDKQSNM
+184 TSTPNLPPDKQGNM

-208 EARAIVVAI
+208 EARAIVVGT
-217 GDRLEISKSDKR
+217 GDQLEISKSARR
-229 TPTMVDLDAEAE
+229 TPAMVDLDAEAE

-253 VGGVLGVVAV
+253 VGGILGVVAV
-263 ALALLFQDKGAH
+263 ALAFLFQDKSAH

-282 GFGFVI
+282 GFGFAI

-303 TQHAYTLLRK
+303 TQHAYTLLQK

-326 SKLTAV
+326 GKLTAV

-340 MTEEMTASHVFVNDR
+340 MTEEMAVSHVFVDDS
-355 LVDQETWETWLK
+355 LVNQETWEAWLK
-367 SRDQHLSDEIGD
+367 SRDEHISDEIGE
-379 DTLSMEFP
+379 DTISTALP
-387 DSEVPRELP
+387 GSEVPPEFP

-403 RCATDGGRSS
+403 RCIADRGRS
-413 GDETSTAAEVSIS
+413 GMEGTSVVAEESIS

-431 LAERIGFDL
+431 IAERIGFDL
-440 ERYNEAFTKV
+440 ERYNEAFTKI

-459 PYKTLVFALQDGK
+459 PYKTLVFTLQDGK

-477 FGDAEAILQNCHRIQ
+477 FGDAEAILQTCHRIQ
-492 LDGNAHYMSFD
+492 LDGNANYMSFD
-503 QKQLIHQAIG
+503 QKQLIHQAIE
-513 YLSNSKTRAFAV
+513 YLSNSKTQAFAV

-530 NTPPPLEETEHNMIF
+530 NTPSSSEETQHNMTF
-545 LGFITFMELAYPDSK
+545 LGFITFMELEYPDSK
-560 EVIQSSLDAGLKI
+560 EIIQSSLDAGLKI

-583 ALDIAKELTIVQDK
+583 ALDIGKELAIVQDK

-614 ESMVNRLLVYCRP
+614 ESIVNRLLVYCRP
-627 SAEQKQNLVQHLKRL
+627 SAAQKQNLVQHLKRL
-642 GYSVGFWGKLPLD
+642 GYSVGFWGKSPLD
-655 LRAMRMADISF
+655 LRAMRMADVSF
-666 ASAARASH
+666 SSTARSSH
-674 IVQHRAGCVVLED
+674 IVQHRAGCVVLKD
-687 GFGVFKDL
+687 GFGIIAGL
-695 MRQVRESYINLRSSM
+695 IRQVRESYINLRSSM

-718 AQVITLIIGYSLP
+718 AQVITLIIGYALP
-731 YIGFFLPALR
+731 YIGFFFPPLR
-741 DLPMPLTLLQLFWVH
+741 DLPMPLNLLQLFWVH
-756 LLVNLLPLMSLGY
+756 LLVSLIPLMSLGY
-769 EHVRGD
+769 DDIRGD
-775 IRYSRPQEIPP
+775 FRYSKPQKIPP
-786 FLSRADFYDTLLRSV
+786 FLSRADFYDVLLRSL

-807 IFSFILTSVSTD
+807 IFSFILTSVNSD

-844 SFQCHRFFWES
+844 NFQCHRLFWES
-855 IFQRIRANPALGF
+855 VFQRIKANLPLCF
-868 TILACIALHLS
+868 TILACIALHLF

-887 QIFGFTPLFQEW
+887 QIFGFAPLFQEW